1 MKNAEGGMGQRDNS
15 GSVARTGG
23 LKSKR
28 AESKTPLLRVGPH
41 FPDSPLWGEHPIAE
55 RAKRA
60 ETSAILNTKTMG
72 GETSPN
78 TPATLILAFV
88 VFLVLVLG
96 SNTARATVITW
107 TNAGGGN
114 WSVYSNWSPNLVP
127 GSTDDAYIG
136 NYTVSLDESAIVAGF
151 TLDGGTLNGSSSFS
165 LTVNSSFTWSGGLI
179 NTAGGVMLSDTCTS
193 LLNGVGNNSM
203 ILGDNYGGWLINAG
217 SLTWSGSGANLYI
230 SALRNTITNL
240 ASGTINIM
248 ADVSSSGGGI
258 IVNAG
263 LLTKTGGTNT
273 TTINAEFIN
282 SSNGTVEVQSGT
294 VSMNG
299 GGTEAGI
306 VTIADGATLNF
317 GGLTHSVVAGFS
329 ATGPGILGIS
339 AGEVDFNE
347 PDGSTVSNLVVTGGT
362 LGGTDSLTVGNSF
375 TCSGGTIDNSG
386 GVTLNGTSS
395 LNGVG
400 NDSMTLS
407 GNALLINAGE
417 LTWSGSGTN
426 LYFYG
431 SESKTF
437 TNLAS
442 GTITITADV
451 SSDNSWNGGHIGN
464 AGLLIKS
471 GTPGTS
477 TLYANF
483 VNTGTVEVQSGTI
496 NLAGTYGDSTEAG
509 IITNASGA
517 TFNFSGATHTVLAG
531 FSATGPGTL
540 MISGG
545 EVDFNSLTASP
556 VSNLTLTGTGTLG
569 GSGLLA
575 VNGPFTW
582 SGGTINNSGGV
593 TLNGTSSL
601 NGVGNDAMTLSGNAL
616 LINAGEL
623 TWSGSGSNLEFYGSE
638 SRTFTNLASGTITIT
653 ADVSSDYAYTSGT
666 IGNAGLMTKT
676 GTTGTTTLNS
686 GFVNTGTLNVQSGT
700 ISLTGGY
707 YSYTSIKGTLAFGI
721 SGATNYGKINFS
733 VAPSPSFKS
742 SLGVN
747 LNGSYWPTVGSSFN
761 LLTYP
766 SGSGVLFTNTALP
779 PFITWQTNYNST
791 VFTLTVSARQ
801 TNAAPTN
808 LTMSLGGNTSL
819 SLAWPGDH
827 TGWQLE
833 AQTNSNPAG
842 LSTNWVIVPGS
853 GLTNEVT
860 FPISLANGSVFFRLL
875 YP

>member
-1 MKNAEGGMGQRDNS
+1 
-15 GSVARTGG
+15 
-23 LKSKR
+23 
-28 AESKTPLLRVGPH
+28 
-41 FPDSPLWGEHPIAE
+41 
-55 RAKRA
+55 
-60 ETSAILNTKTMG
+60 MG

-400 NDSMTLS
+400 NDAMRLS

-431 SESKTF
+431 SESK
-437 TNLAS
+437 
-442 GTITITADV
+442 
-451 SSDNSWNGGHIGN
+451 
-464 AGLLIKS
+464 
-471 GTPGTS
+471 
-477 TLYANF
+477 
-483 VNTGTVEVQSGTI
+483 
-496 NLAGTYGDSTEAG
+496 
-509 IITNASGA
+509 
-517 TFNFSGATHTVLAG
+517 
-531 FSATGPGTL
+531 
-540 MISGG
+540 
-545 EVDFNSLTASP
+545 
-556 VSNLTLTGTGTLG
+556 
-569 GSGLLA
+569 
-575 VNGPFTW
+575 
-582 SGGTINNSGGV
+582 
-593 TLNGTSSL
+593 
-601 NGVGNDAMTLSGNAL
+601 
-616 LINAGEL
+616 
-623 TWSGSGSNLEFYGSE
+623 
-638 SRTFTNLASGTITIT
+638 TFTNLASGTITIT